1 MSRPKTSSVSDQRT
15 LPHGTSISCAATR
28 HWSPAGRMVPT
39 STASTSRSRASSLKS
54 GMAVAKRAAP
64 SGERTTSDSM
74 PASDIAIASARLGPK
89 NSRSASVRSRRNGST
104 ASRTSVGWRT
114 GRVAVSDV
122 ASTARSS
129 LASSA
134 ALTGRRS
141 RCFSSARAKERGL

>member
-1 MSRPKTSSVSDQRT
+1 MLFGARECGLEARIVAERVEERIAAEQGNVRQP
-15 LPHGTSISCAATR
+15 LLHGA
-28 HWSPAGRMVPT
+28 
-39 STASTSRSRASSLKS
+39 L
-54 GMAVAKRAAP
+54 
-64 SGERTTSDSM
+64 
-74 PASDIAIASARLGPK
+74 
-89 NSRSASVRSRRNGST
+89 NSRSASVGSRRNGST

-134 ALTGRRS
+134 ALAGRRS